1 MRTLLHTVWLL
12 ALLAGLFCAGFFFQG
27 VIRDQRIGDPDLSLD
42 LSKPSSSAREF
53 RPWRGGWYDLAVSSV
68 NHTPPF
74 GVPFQGKLEI
84 ALFDGSGREM
94 LKRLLDSS
102 MTHPRPSNMSWTQL
116 DSVKLER
123 TIFDP
128 MTLSARVVAADAR
141 FAGVMTRV
149 HLRKRQ
155 YDPGMGGMVN
165 YIMLAPGILSL
176 VVALGIGA
184 NMAGRGWG
192 PGPLRLTI
200 AVTVILGVVAIVLRS
215 G

>member
-1 MRTLLHTVWLL
+1 MRTLLHIVWLL
-12 ALLAGLFCAGFFFQG
+12 ALLAGLFCAGVFFQG
-27 VIRDQRIGDPDLSLD
+27 VVRDQRIGDPDVSLD
-42 LSKPSSSAREF
+42 LSKPSSGAREF
-53 RPWRGGWYDLAVSSV
+53 RSWRGGWYDLAVSSV

-74 GVPFQGKLEI
+74 GTAFQGNVEI
-84 ALFDGSGREM
+84 ALVDGSGREM
-94 LKRLLDSS
+94 VKRALDSS
-102 MTHPRPSNMSWTQL
+102 VSHPRPSNMSWTQL
-116 DSVKLER
+116 DSVNLER
-123 TIFDP
+123 DLLDP
-128 MTLSARVVAADAR
+128 MTLSARVIAADAR

-149 HLRKRQ
+149 HLRRRQ

-184 NMAGRGWG
+184 NIAGRGWE

-200 AVTVILGVVAIVLRS
+200 AITVMLGVIALVLR

>member
-1 MRTLLHTVWLL
+1 MRMLLHTVWVL
-12 ALLAGLFCAGFFFQG
+12 ALLAGFFAAGFFFQG
-27 VIRDQRIGDPDLSLD
+27 VIRDQRIGDPDVSLN
-42 LSKPSSSAREF
+42 LSKPSSGAREF
-53 RPWRGGWYDLAVSSV
+53 RSWRGGWYDLAVSSV

-74 GVPFQGKLEI
+74 GMPFQGKLEI
-84 ALFDGSGREM
+84 ALVDGSGREM
-94 LKRLLDSS
+94 LKRALDSS
-102 MTHPRPSNMSWTQL
+102 VAHPRPSNMSWTQL

-123 TIFDP
+123 DLLDP
-128 MTLSARVVAADAR
+128 MTLSARVVAPDAR

-149 HLRKRQ
+149 HLRRKQ

-184 NMAGRGWG
+184 NIAGRGWG

-200 AVTVILGVVAIVLRS
+200 AITVILGVIAIVLR
-215 G
+215 GG